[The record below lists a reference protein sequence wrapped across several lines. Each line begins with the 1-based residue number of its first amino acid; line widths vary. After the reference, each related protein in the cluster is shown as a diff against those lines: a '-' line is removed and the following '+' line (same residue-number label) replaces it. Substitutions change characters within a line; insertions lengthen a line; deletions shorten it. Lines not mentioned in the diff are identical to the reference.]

1 MDRKFAAFVETLAPK
16 LTQLLEM
23 PPLRYGQLP
32 IDMPVSG
39 VCLFSEGNTHLYV
52 RRSNTL
58 RGRHGRHCR
67 PGATHRQ
74 AAFAFQLARHQTG
87 VKEASYKPG
96 AGSRAGL
103 MELPEFNAAFVCLRS
118 NEVRLH
124 GTV

>member
-39 VCLFSEGNTHLYV
+39 VYLFSEGNTHLYV